1 MRGQFISPILLPRDQ
16 HAPVPVAGPLEVDS
30 DATSATVVCVLV
42 QFKDSDPTTAVWVE
56 GHGTWKQ
63 GDANWSGYVTREGST
78 PGGGTGKLEAG
89 GEVRG
94 IAMATIVK
102 GGSVEDGEDG
112 KKHLVPPSLETLT
125 WCVGVR
131 ARDEA
136 DQGTEPAA

>member
-1 MRGQFISPILLPRDQ
+1 MLGQFTSPIWLPRDE
-16 HAPVPVAGPLEVDS
+16 HEPVQVEGPLEVDA
-30 DATSATVVCVLV
+30 DARNAVVVCVLV
-42 QFKDSDPTTAVWVE
+42 QFKDTDPMNAVWVE

-63 GDANWSGYVTREGST
+63 GDANWTGTVSREGRT

-131 ARDEA
+131 VRDESDTGA
-136 DQGTEPAA
+136 TT

>member
-1 MRGQFISPILLPRDQ
+1 MRGQFNSPISLPRDQ
-16 HAPVPVAGPLEVDS
+16 DAPVPVAGPLVVDS

-42 QFKDSDPTTAVWVE
+42 QFKEDDPMTAVWVE

-63 GDANWSGYVTREGST
+63 GDTDWSGYVSREGRT

-89 GEVRG
+89 AGEVRG

-131 ARDEA
+131 VQNDGA
-136 DQGTEPAA
+136 QAA

>member
-1 MRGQFISPILLPRDQ
+1 MRGQFTSPIWLPRDQ
-16 HAPVPVAGPLEVDS
+16 DQPVPVAGPLEVDS
-30 DATSATVVCVLV
+30 DARSAIVVCVLV
-42 QFKDSDPTTAVWVE
+42 QFRDDDPMNAVWVE

-63 GDANWSGYVTREGST
+63 GDADWSGTVSRVGST

-94 IAMATIVK
+94 IAQATIVK

-131 ARDEA
+131 VRDEQAA
-136 DQGTEPAA
+136 DTTT